1 MMFDPLMIRILV
13 FNLLLLGSCGYA
25 ILRGGAPERITGWL
39 LLAATVLTPLAARG
53 LAVRYVQAEVGIFVV
68 DLALLAALVV
78 VALKADRFWPLVL
91 AAMQLDTTAVHI
103 LKLVDADLI
112 RITYALMIA
121 MWSYPMQIILAVATL
136 RHRRRLAQFG
146 EDRAWSLALNHMSV
160 ETGDGAR
167 YGNVAQP
174 GHGPWGSRGRNHHAE
189 RNQG

>member
-1 MMFDPLMIRILV
+1 MFDPLMVRIII

-68 DLALLAALVV
+68 DLALLVALVV

-146 EDRAWSLALNHMSV
+146 EDRSWSLALNQLSG
-160 ETGDGAR
+160 ETFDVAR
-167 YGNVAQP
+167 YDNVARP
-174 GHGPWGSRGRNHHAE
+174 GHGPWGSRGDHRP
-189 RNQG
+189 